1 MFEQALET
9 TNILAPDIRSDKAAR
24 REIKVLILPTME
36 AIETVNRNLNET
48 NAILHV
54 TC

>member
-1 MFEQALET
+1 MMQEVRDQ
-9 TNILAPDIRSDKAAR
+9 AAR
-24 REIKVLILPTME
+24 RKIKVSILPTME

-48 NAILHV
+48 TAILDV